1 MKKASLL
8 NEYLTKYGASLKWK
22 LCSGPLEDIQ
32 QALVIPAYAEWEMLF
47 ETLASVADNP
57 ASSLDR
63 TLIICV
69 INNKEDASESIR
81 DNNSK
86 TMRTLDTLIKQRFL
100 DSFNSLNID
109 NSDDHSLRKI
119 ASSRIRLGYIDAS
132 SPGLEIPGN
141 EGGVGMARKIGMD
154 MALRLLRNSEDNE
167 LRLILSLD
175 ADTRVRPD
183 YLPEIRKAFS
193 QGKMSTGIVS
203 YEHQM
208 PSDVVG
214 LYAICAYE
222 IFLRYWVWGLNY
234 AGSPYAFHSIGS
246 TIATTTE
253 AYLSVRGMNRREAG
267 EDFYFLNKLA
277 KIGPV
282 RTITG
287 TTVYPSARISK
298 RVPFGTGAAV
308 EKITSYRDQEYELY
322 DPGVFVIL
330 KMWLEYMQ
338 RTSYS
343 CNAEQIL
350 VKARSIHHG
359 LENFLISRKFISV
372 WPKIQSNVKNFR
384 ACERQFHNWFD
395 GFETLKLIND
405 LTRKFFPKIG
415 VIPAVRRMMSLQNI
429 EFPANLTIEHQGD
442 VLKYL
447 RSQSMTSRSHYQ
459 G

>member
-8 NEYLTKYGASLKWK
+8 NDYLTKYGASLKWK
-22 LCSGPLEDIQ
+22 LCSGPIEDIL
-32 QALVIPAYAEWEMLF
+32 QAVVIPAYAEWEMLF
-47 ETLASVADNP
+47 ETLASIAENP

-69 INNKEDASESIR
+69 INNKEDALESVR
-81 DNNSK
+81 ENNSK
-86 TMRTLDTLIKQRFL
+86 TLRRLDTLINRRFP
-100 DSFNSLNID
+100 DSFHSSNID
-109 NSDDHSLRKI
+109 NYDSHSLRKI
-119 ASSRIRLGYIDAS
+119 ASSRIRLSYIDAS
-132 SPGLEIPGN
+132 SPGLEIPEN

-154 MALRLLRNSEDNE
+154 MALRLLRNSDDNE

-175 ADTRVRPD
+175 ADTRVRPN
-183 YLPEIRKAFS
+183 YLPEIRRAFS
-193 QGKMSTGIVS
+193 QRKMSTGVVS

-246 TIATTTE
+246 TIATTAE

-282 RTITG
+282 RAITD
-287 TTVYPSARISK
+287 TTVYPSARISQ

-308 EKITSYRDQEYELY
+308 GKIAAYRNPECDLY
-322 DPGVFVIL
+322 DPVVFVIL
-330 KMWLEYMQ
+330 KLWLECMQ
-338 RTSYS
+338 KSYF
-343 CNAEQIL
+343 CDTEQIL

-359 LENFLISRKFISV
+359 LESFLISRKFISV
-372 WPKIQSNVKNFR
+372 WPKIQSNVKNYK

-405 LTRKFFPKIG
+405 LTRKYFPKIG
-415 VIPAVRRMMSLQNI
+415 VIPAVRRMISLQNI
-429 EFPANLTIEHQGD
+429 EFPANLTVEHQVD
-442 VLKYL
+442 ILKYL
-447 RSQSMTSRSHYQ
+447 RSESITSTSR
-459 G
+459 